1 MKKRMITGV
10 QPTGCFTIANYTGA
24 IKNFV
29 QLQAEHESFIFIADL
44 HGITSYQ
51 EPQKIHNTILDLAAL
66 YIACGVDANHTG
78 FFVQSDV
85 NEHSAL
91 GYLIAFQCR
100 VGELSRMTQFKAK
113 SEKKSNNGIDLGL
126 FIYPTLMAA
135 DILLYDAAVV
145 PVGDDQRQH
154 IEMTRDLGERF
165 NKRYGDTF
173 ILPDYYI
180 PKVGARILNLQNPME
195 KMSKSAPVDDKGTI
209 FMLDDIK
216 LTQKKIK
223 SAVTDSEG
231 SVRFDVDNKPG
242 ISNLLTLMSVVCGI
256 GIPDVEQRYADANY
270 GTFKKDVAEAVGEF
284 ILPIQETFNRYRNN
298 AELLE
303 ILEYGRKAA
312 SAVAEKKLEEVRNKM
327 GICKVCRN

>member
-10 QPTGCFTIANYTGA
+10 QPTGCFTLANYIGA

-29 QLQAEHESFIFIADL
+29 KLQSEHESYIFIADL

-51 EPQKIHNTILDLAAL
+51 EPRKIHNTILDLAAL
-66 YIACGVDANHTG
+66 YIACGVDTKHTN

-100 VGELSRMTQFKAK
+100 IGELSRMTQYKSK
-113 SEKKSNNGIDLGL
+113 SETMGNRGIDLGL

-195 KMSKSAPVDDKGTI
+195 KMSKSAPVDDKGTLFI
-209 FMLDDIK
+209 LDNMAITK
-216 LTQKKIK
+216 KKIM
-223 SAVTDSEG
+223 SAVTDSE
-231 SVRFDVDNKPG
+231 SIVRFDLENKPG
-242 ISNLLTLMSVVCGI
+242 VSNLITLMSVVNDTSI
-256 GIPDVEQRYADANY
+256 QDIEQKYANANY
-270 GTFKKDVAEAVGEF
+270 GSFKKDVAEAVSEF
-284 ILPIQETFNRYRNN
+284 ILPIQKKFNYYRNSN
-298 AELLE
+298 ELLE
-303 ILEYGRKAA
+303 ILEKGRVAA
-312 SAVAEKKLEEVRNKM
+312 TFVAESKLKIVREKM
-327 GICKVCRN
+327 GIHK